1 MFIEQEKNL
10 NGSPVVIPKNIGE
23 LIQSSGDL
31 DRVEMLLRALQN
43 LTVSVTLNGETR
55 QFPIQFGQSN
65 AIIDI
70 RLD

>member
-1 MFIEQEKNL
+1 MFIEQEKSL
-10 NGSPVVIPKNIGE
+10 NGSPVSIPKSIGD
-23 LIQSSGDL
+23 LIQNPSDL
-31 DRVEMLLRALQN
+31 DRAEMLLRALQN